1 MAPPKCHL
9 PKESPLPTAI
19 FFICRLGFATFG
31 YSAQT
36 TRYYL
41 TGCSSVAVM
50 LSSAAPPQ
58 RSKCV
63 CFQSSSPQVV
73 WLDKRVEKII
83 QMMRED
89 VRGELSLGE
98 FAQSVNLSVW
108 RLCHIFKSDVGMPP
122 IRYLRLLRMERA
134 KDLLEAS
141 FLSVK
146 EIAYQVGLNDESH
159 FVRDFKSTYGF
170 SPALYR
176 SNFKNK
182 NAPEPHNGNGNGH
195 GPTSGNS
202 AQHNSVREHLVQIAK
217 HSILPSVHLFVY
229 VFSCLN

>member
-1 MAPPKCHL
+1 M
-9 PKESPLPTAI
+9 
-19 FFICRLGFATFG
+19 
-31 YSAQT
+31 
-36 TRYYL
+36 
-41 TGCSSVAVM
+41 
-50 LSSAAPPQ
+50 
-58 RSKCV
+58 
-63 CFQSSSPQVV
+63 
-73 WLDKRVEKII
+73 DKRVEKII
-83 QMMRED
+83 EMMRED

-134 KDLLEAS
+134 KDLLESS

-176 SNFKNK
+176 ANFRNK
-182 NAPEPHNGNGNGH
+182 AAIDTHNGSNGNGNGH
-195 GPTSGNS
+195 GPTKSTGHQS
-202 AQHNSVREHLVQIAK
+202 HSVREHLVQIAK
-217 HSILPSVHLFVY
+217 HSILPSVQLFVY
-229 VFSCLN
+229 VFSYLN

>member
-1 MAPPKCHL
+1 M
-9 PKESPLPTAI
+9 
-19 FFICRLGFATFG
+19 
-31 YSAQT
+31 
-36 TRYYL
+36 
-41 TGCSSVAVM
+41 
-50 LSSAAPPQ
+50 
-58 RSKCV
+58 
-63 CFQSSSPQVV
+63 
-73 WLDKRVEKII
+73 DKRVEKII
-83 QMMRED
+83 QMMQED
-89 VRGELSLGE
+89 VRGELSLSE

-134 KDLLEAS
+134 KDLLESS

-182 NAPEPHNGNGNGH
+182 AAAETPNESNDNGSGH
-195 GPTSGNS
+195 GLTKTTR
-202 AQHNSVREHLVQIAK
+202 VREHLVQIAK
-217 HSILPSVHLFVY
+217 HSILPSVQLLVY
-229 VFSCLN
+229 VFSYLN